1 MILARGGSTATK
13 VIRWIARIL
22 SIPPVVFYVLFSVG
36 HLVGGEEGTGHIETR
51 DLICLI
57 LLVAFT
63 SIMSVMLIISWKW
76 EGIGG
81 IVTALCGIILF
92 AVLAIGVKRNG
103 PHIATIVNVPFLL
116 PGLLFLYTW
125 FRARKE
131 KQ

>member
-1 MILARGGSTATK
+1 MILAKGGSTGTK
-13 VIRWIARIL
+13 VIRWIARVL
-22 SIPPVVFYVLFSVG
+22 SIPPVVFYLLFLIG
-36 HLVGGEEGTGHIETR
+36 HLVGWEGIGPIAMR

-57 LLVAFT
+57 LLVLFT
-63 SIMSVMLIISWKW
+63 SIMAVMLIIGWKW

-81 IVTALCGIILF
+81 IVTTLCGIILY
-92 AVLAIGVKRNG
+92 AALAIGVKRNG

-131 KQ
+131 TQ